1 MSYTNFNTYSHGTL
15 RDMVQSMNSGEVM
28 AASDPWRRAADT
40 LKAIHASLGSASG
53 EAAVDW
59 EGSTSDAFYAKMTKL
74 SNSINNTAS
83 YAHDA
88 AETLK
93 HMAEAIDLAKK
104 TMPEEPGLWDQVTDA
119 VGDTAS
125 SAFGGDDE
133 DTKTAVTDEK
143 KAQAAAVMQ
152 TLAMKYRVAKDVLQP
167 PSARRDDGH
176 DIPAPSDP
184 TGAAAI
190 AALITGAGLGG
201 VGSAGGSGA
210 GSNSGGQSSSRISG
224 GGVGATPSSPK
235 TTSTPA
241 PTDPAIKGGSAHP
254 VAKAPAPISFGP
266 GTGIDGAV
274 LAPSPTGSGSGHS
287 GFGGGGSATGTGTT
301 GSGGISGGLGHNG
314 IGGAGYGSK
323 GGVVAGGA
331 GGLTGG
337 QSRSGAAGSGIG
349 RAGSGAGAARSGSAF
364 GSGGM
369 GEGGLG
375 SGGRSGAGGRA
386 GGGLARQAGGVAGEA
401 GHGGTGTGRK
411 SAFTEGGSGLGARS
425 RAQGEQGQGG
435 QGKGTHGQ
443 GVPAGDA
450 RRKKDKENGGRRP
463 DYLVEDEE
471 TWVSGEATNPNVVE

>member
-1 MSYTNFNTYSHGTL
+1 MSYTNFTNYSHGTL
-15 RDMVQSMNSGEVM
+15 RDMVQNMNSGEVM

-40 LKAIHASLGSASG
+40 LKAIHTSLGSASG
-53 EAAVDW
+53 EAALDW

-133 DTKTAVTDEK
+133 DTKTAVKDEK

-152 TLAMKYRVAKDVLQP
+152 TLAMKYRVAKDVLKP
-167 PSARRDDGH
+167 PRPPVDDSH
-176 DIPAPSDP
+176 DIPAPGDP

-190 AALITGAGLGG
+190 GALITGAGLGA
-201 VGSAGGSGA
+201 VGSAGGSGSGA
-210 GSNSGGQSSSRISG
+210 GGRVSSRT
-224 GGVGATPSSPK
+224 VGSSVASTPTPPR
-235 TTSTPA
+235 TTATPA

-266 GTGIDGAV
+266 GTGIDGAI
-274 LAPSPTGSGSGHS
+274 LTSPPTGSGNGHIGS
-287 GFGGGGSATGTGTT
+287 GGGGNASGTGTT

-323 GGVVAGGA
+323 SGVVTGGT
-331 GGLTGG
+331 GGLSSG
-337 QSRSGAAGSGIG
+337 QNRSGAAGSGIG
-349 RAGSGAGAARSGSAF
+349 RAGSGSNAPRSGSAF

-369 GEGGLG
+369 GEGGGLG
-375 SGGRSGAGGRA
+375 SGGRSGAGGRT
-386 GGGLARQAGGVAGEA
+386 GGSLARQAGGVAGEA
-401 GHGGTGTGRK
+401 GHGTTGTGRK
-411 SAFTEGGSGLGARS
+411 SSFTEGGSGLGARS

-435 QGKGTHGQ
+435 HGKGAQGQ
-443 GVPAGDA
+443 GIPAGDA

-471 TWVSGEATNPNVVE
+471 TWVSGQPSNPNVVE